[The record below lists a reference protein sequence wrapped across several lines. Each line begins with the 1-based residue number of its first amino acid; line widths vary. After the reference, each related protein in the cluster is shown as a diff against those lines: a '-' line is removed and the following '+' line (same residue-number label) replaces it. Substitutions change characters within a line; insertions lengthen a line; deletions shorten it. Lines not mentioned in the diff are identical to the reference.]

1 MCKLQPGLTGCLRV
15 YLSPTQERQQALELW
30 MEAIFSSK
38 VVVPRGPQG
47 HNARTA
53 TSNAQ
58 GHIAGASR
66 ADVRF
71 YEFLTETE
79 GS

>member
-1 MCKLQPGLTGCLRV
+1 M
-15 YLSPTQERQQALELW
+15 QERQQALELW

-58 GHIAGASR
+58 GHIGAEASR